1 MKGWKNGLSKFLE
14 SLLNRIFMSLESVL
28 SKKRILTETLKL
40 LFERDLKKL
49 RDEIEA
55 YKTEKNIWQ
64 VEKNIKNSAGNLC
77 LHIIGNLN
85 WFIGAQLG
93 ATGYIRHRELEF
105 SSTNIPKNDLLLE
118 IDKTRSVV
126 DSTLDKITAS
136 QLELEYPILVF
147 DKKTTTYYFLIHLTT
162 HLAYHLGQIKY
173 HRRLI
178 D

>member
-1 MKGWKNGLSKFLE
+1 M
-14 SLLNRIFMSLESVL
+14 
-28 SKKRILTETLKL
+28 LTETLKL

-49 RDEIEA
+49 RVEIKA

-85 WFIGAQLG
+85 WYIGAQLG

-105 SSTNIPKNDLLLE
+105 SSTNIPKDDLLLE
-118 IDKTRSVV
+118 IDKTRSVL
-126 DSTLDKITAS
+126 DNTLDKITS
-136 QLELEYPILVF
+136 NQLELEYPILVF

-162 HLAYHLGQIKY
+162 HLAYHLGQINY

>member
-1 MKGWKNGLSKFLE
+1 M
-14 SLLNRIFMSLESVL
+14 
-28 SKKRILTETLKL
+28 LTETLKL

-49 RDEIEA
+49 RVEIEA

-85 WFIGAQLG
+85 WYVGAQLG

-105 SSTNIPKNDLLLE
+105 SSTNIPKDDLLLE
-118 IDKTRSVV
+118 IDKTRSVL
-126 DSTLDKITAS
+126 DNTLDKITS
-136 QLELEYPILVF
+136 NQLELEYPILVF

-162 HLAYHLGQIKY
+162 HLAYHLGQINY

>member
-1 MKGWKNGLSKFLE
+1 M
-14 SLLNRIFMSLESVL
+14 
-28 SKKRILTETLKL
+28 LTETLKL
-40 LFERDLKKL
+40 LFERDLRKL
-49 RDEIEA
+49 RDEIET

-77 LHIIGNLN
+77 LHLIGNLN

-105 SSTNIPKNDLLLE
+105 SSTNIPKDDLLLE
-118 IDKTRSVV
+118 IDKTRSVL
-126 DSTLDKITAS
+126 DNTLDKITES

-162 HLAYHLGQIKY
+162 HLAYHLGQINY

-178 D
+178 DY

>member
-1 MKGWKNGLSKFLE
+1 M
-14 SLLNRIFMSLESVL
+14 
-28 SKKRILTETLKL
+28 LTETLKL

-55 YKTEKNIWQ
+55 YEIEKNIWQ

-77 LHIIGNLN
+77 LHLIGNLN

-105 SSTNIPKNDLLLE
+105 SSTNIPKDDLLLE
-118 IDKTRSVV
+118 IDKTRSVL
-126 DSTLDKITAS
+126 DNTLDKITES

-147 DKKTTTYYFLIHLTT
+147 DKKTTTYYFLIHLST
-162 HLAYHLGQIKY
+162 HLAYHLGQINY

-178 D
+178 DY

>member
-1 MKGWKNGLSKFLE
+1 M
-14 SLLNRIFMSLESVL
+14 
-28 SKKRILTETLKL
+28 LTETLKL

-49 RDEIEA
+49 RVEIEA

-77 LHIIGNLN
+77 LHLIGNLN

-105 SSTNIPKNDLLLE
+105 SSTNIPKDDLLLE
-118 IDKTRSVV
+118 IDKTRSVL
-126 DSTLDKITAS
+126 DNTLDKITS
-136 QLELEYPILVF
+136 NQLELEYPILVF
-147 DKKTTTYYFLIHLTT
+147 DKKTTTYYFLIHLTP
-162 HLAYHLGQIKY
+162 HLAYHLGQINY
-173 HRRLI
+173 HSRLI

>member
-1 MKGWKNGLSKFLE
+1 MYLQH
-14 SLLNRIFMSLESVL
+14 SVVCNL
-28 SKKRILTETLKL
+28 TDKRMLTESLKL

-64 VEKNIKNSAGNLC
+64 VEKYINNSAGNLC

-85 WFIGAQLG
+85 WFIGAQFG
-93 ATGYIRHRELEF
+93 ATGYIRDRELEF
-105 SSTNIPKNDLLLE
+105 SSTNIPKDDLLLE
-118 IDKTRSVV
+118 IDKTISVL
-126 DSTLDKITAS
+126 DDTLDKITAS

-162 HLAYHLGQIKY
+162 HLAYHLGQINY

>member
-1 MKGWKNGLSKFLE
+1 MYLQH
-14 SLLNRIFMSLESVL
+14 SVVCNL
-28 SKKRILTETLKL
+28 TDKRMLTETLKL

-49 RDEIEA
+49 RHEIEA

-64 VEKNIKNSAGNLC
+64 VEKNINNSAGNLC

-85 WFIGAQLG
+85 WFIGAQFG
-93 ATGYIRHRELEF
+93 ATGYIRDRELEF
-105 SSTNIPKNDLLLE
+105 SSTNIPKDDLLLE
-118 IDKTRSVV
+118 IDKTISVV
-126 DSTLDKITAS
+126 DNTLDKITAS

-162 HLAYHLGQIKY
+162 HLAYHLGQINY

>member
-1 MKGWKNGLSKFLE
+1 M
-14 SLLNRIFMSLESVL
+14 
-28 SKKRILTETLKL
+28 LTETLKL

-118 IDKTRSVV
+118 IDKTRSVL
-126 DSTLDKITAS
+126 DNTLDKITAS

-162 HLAYHLGQIKY
+162 HLAYHLGQINY

>member
-1 MKGWKNGLSKFLE
+1 M
-14 SLLNRIFMSLESVL
+14 
-28 SKKRILTETLKL
+28 LTETLKL

-55 YKTEKNIWQ
+55 YEIEKNIWQ

-77 LHIIGNLN
+77 LHLIGNLN

-105 SSTNIPKNDLLLE
+105 SSTNIPKDDLLLE
-118 IDKTRSVV
+118 IDKTRSVL
-126 DSTLDKITAS
+126 DNTLDKITAS

-147 DKKTTTYYFLIHLTT
+147 DKKTTTYYFLIHLST
-162 HLAYHLGQIKY
+162 HLAYHLGQINY

-178 D
+178 DY

>member
-1 MKGWKNGLSKFLE
+1 M
-14 SLLNRIFMSLESVL
+14 
-28 SKKRILTETLKL
+28 LTETLKL

-49 RDEIEA
+49 RVEIEA

-85 WFIGAQLG
+85 WYIGAQLG

-105 SSTNIPKNDLLLE
+105 SSTNIPKDDLLLE
-118 IDKTRSVV
+118 IDKTRSVLNN
-126 DSTLDKITAS
+126 TLDKITS
-136 QLELEYPILVF
+136 NQLELEYPILVF

-162 HLAYHLGQIKY
+162 HLAYHLGQINY

>member
-1 MKGWKNGLSKFLE
+1 M
-14 SLLNRIFMSLESVL
+14 
-28 SKKRILTETLKL
+28 LTETLKL

-49 RDEIEA
+49 RVEIEA

-85 WFIGAQLG
+85 WYIGAQLG

-105 SSTNIPKNDLLLE
+105 SSTNIPKDDLLLE
-118 IDKTRSVV
+118 IDKTRSVL
-126 DSTLDKITAS
+126 DNTLDKITS
-136 QLELEYPILVF
+136 NQLELEYPILVF

-162 HLAYHLGQIKY
+162 HLTYHLGQINY

>member
-1 MKGWKNGLSKFLE
+1 MYLQH
-14 SLLNRIFMSLESVL
+14 SVVCNL
-28 SKKRILTETLKL
+28 TDKIMLTETLKL

-64 VEKNIKNSAGNLC
+64 VEKYINNSAGNLC

-85 WFIGAQLG
+85 WFIGAQFG
-93 ATGYIRHRELEF
+93 ATGYIRDRELEF
-105 SSTNIPKNDLLLE
+105 SSTNIPKDDLLLE
-118 IDKTRSVV
+118 IDKTISVV
-126 DSTLDKITAS
+126 DNTLDKITAS

-162 HLAYHLGQIKY
+162 HLAYHLGQINY

>member
-1 MKGWKNGLSKFLE
+1 M
-14 SLLNRIFMSLESVL
+14 
-28 SKKRILTETLKL
+28 LTETLKL

-105 SSTNIPKNDLLLE
+105 SSTNIPKDDLLLE
-118 IDKTRSVV
+118 IDKTRSVL
-126 DSTLDKITAS
+126 DNTLDKITS
-136 QLELEYPILVF
+136 NQLELEYPILVF

-162 HLAYHLGQIKY
+162 HLTYHLGQINY

-178 D
+178 DY